1 MNYCQLTKRYRGRL
15 ASRAAPERGVKEH
28 MKSVAR
34 ILEHW
39 EKTHR
44 KSVDLGELIS
54 RNPIAHKWKCTY
66 RVTVLRELAFWR
78 TMDIVKQIA
87 LLAEHNHLLGAR
99 ILLRSAIETVSVLF
113 YLNMKMLDVVER
125 RISLDDFGEITSRL
139 MLGSKY
145 KTTVL
150 EAVNVL
156 TIITKH
162 CEGKYPGISDIYAS
176 LSESAHPNYEG
187 MCSGYS
193 TIDETKFITYFE
205 NRWASKYLGSLENAV
220 VLGLHILEIEYN
232 ELFIGRFEA
241 LEHWL
246 VDNDSELEILRA
258 AP

>member
-1 MNYCQLTKRYRGRL
+1 
-15 ASRAAPERGVKEH
+15 

-66 RVTVLRELAFWR
+66 RVTVLRELTFWR

-99 ILLRSAIETVSVLF
+99 ILLRSAIETVCVLF
-113 YLNMKMLDVVER
+113 YLNMKMFDVVER
-125 RISLDDFGEITSRL
+125 KISLDDFGEISSRL
-139 MLGSKY
+139 MLGSKNN
-145 KTTVL
+145 TTAHA
-150 EAVNVL
+150 AVNVL

-162 CEGKYPGISDIYAS
+162 CDSKYPGISDIYAS

-193 TIDETKFITYFE
+193 TIDETQFVTYFE
-205 NRWASKYLGSLENAV
+205 NRWASKYLDSLENAV
-220 VLGLHILEIEYN
+220 VLVLRILEIEYN
-232 ELFIGRFEA
+232 ELFVQRFEN
-241 LEHWL
+241 LEQWL
-246 VDNDSELEILRA
+246 VDNDFELVKLRA